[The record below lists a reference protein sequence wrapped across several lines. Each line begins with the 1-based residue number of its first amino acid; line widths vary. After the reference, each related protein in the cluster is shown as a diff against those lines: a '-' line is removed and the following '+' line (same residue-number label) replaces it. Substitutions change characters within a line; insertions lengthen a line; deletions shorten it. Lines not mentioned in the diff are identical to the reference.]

1 MRGMYLKCHKRFKD
15 GKEHRYWSIAE
26 SVRTR
31 NGVSTRQ
38 VLYLGEIND
47 SQRAQWCSAIEV
59 VDGGDSG
66 VRQMSLFPDDRN
78 PPEGTVNPVRVRLD
92 AMTLHRPRQWGG
104 CWLSLELWG
113 LLELETFWAGHLP
126 DSRKGTRWTDVLA
139 AIVTYRLLDPGS
151 EWRMHREWFRNTAMA
166 DLLGCDESAASKN
179 TLYRCLAKLCEH
191 KDELFK
197 HLRER
202 WGALFG
208 AKCDILLYDLT
219 STYFEC
225 DVPGATG
232 LRRFGYSR
240 DKRPDCVQVV
250 IALVVTPD
258 GLPVAYETM
267 QGSTS
272 DKTTLKDFLA
282 KIEKMYGKAGRTWIM
297 DRGIPTEEVLGEM
310 REAKTS
316 YLVGTPR
323 GRLTKLQREIAG
335 QPWRKAR
342 EGIEVKTAAGSDG
355 DTYVLTRSC
364 GRRDKEQAMRR
375 RRLRI
380 LLRRLGE
387 ISQMKGLSR
396 DDLVAKVAVARHE
409 AGRAAARAVDI
420 KLTAAA
426 ATFSFCLNRA
436 KLRDVRRGEGT
447 YLLRTNLPPENPE
460 DLWRLYITLTEVE
473 QAFKDLK
480 NDLSIRPVYHQTDEQ
495 IEAHIFAGFLAYC
508 LFATLKLR
516 SRGLAPGLTPRAVL
530 DKFKTVQMIDV
541 HFPTTD
547 GRTLVL
553 PRYTQPDKD
562 LRILLHRLD
571 MQLPEQPP
579 PRIEAPS
586 AK

>member
-15 GKEHRYWSIAE
+15 GKEHRYWCIAE

-66 VRQMSLFPDDRN
+66 VRQMSLFPDDRT

-92 AMTLHRPRQWGG
+92 AMSLHRPRQWGG

-113 LLELETFWAGHLP
+113 LLELETFWAGHLK

-166 DLLGCDESAASKN
+166 DLLGCDESVASKN

-225 DVPGATG
+225 DVPGESG

-297 DRGIPTEEVLGEM
+297 DRGIPTEEVLTEM

-335 QPWRKAR
+335 QPWRKAK
-342 EGIEVKTAAGSDG
+342 EGIEVKTAPGGDG

-364 GRRDKEQAMRR
+364 GRRDKEQGMRR
-375 RRLRI
+375 RRLKI
-380 LLRRLGE
+380 LLSRLSE
-387 ISQMKGLSR
+387 IAQMKDLSR
-396 DDLVAKVAVARHE
+396 DNLLGKVAVARHE
-409 AGRAAARAVDI
+409 AGRSAARAVDVTLPSGV
-420 KLTAAA
+420 KP
-426 ATFSFCLNRA
+426 FSFRLDRA
-436 KLRDVRRGEGT
+436 KLRDIRRGEGT

-480 NDLSIRPVYHQTDEQ
+480 NDLSIRPVYHQTDGQ

-562 LRILLHRLD
+562 LQILLHRLD
-571 MQLPEQPP
+571 MRLPEQPP

>member
-26 SVRTR
+26 SIRTR

-47 SQRAQWCSAIEV
+47 SQQRQWCSAIEV
-59 VDGGDSG
+59 VDGGDAG
-66 VRQMSLFPDDRN
+66 VRQMSLFPEDRV
-78 PPEGTVNPVRVRLD
+78 PPAGVVNPVRVRLD

-104 CWLSLELWG
+104 CWLSLELWR
-113 LLELETFWAGHLP
+113 LLDMESFWGMRLA

-139 AIVTYRLLDPGS
+139 SLVAYRLIDPGS

-166 DLLGCDESAASKN
+166 DLLGCDESVAAKN
-179 TLYRCLAKLCEH
+179 TLYRCLAKLCKH
-191 KDELFK
+191 RDDLFK
-197 HLRER
+197 HLRGR

-225 DVPGATG
+225 DVPGEFG

-240 DKRPDCVQVV
+240 DRRPDCVQVV

-267 QGSTS
+267 QGCTS

-282 KIEKMYGKAGRTWIM
+282 KIETMYGKAGRTWIM

-310 REAKTS
+310 RDAKTS

-323 GRLTKLQREIAG
+323 GRLTKIQREVAA

-342 EGIEVKTAAGSDG
+342 DGIQVKTFAGEDG

-375 RRLRI
+375 RKLK
-380 LLRRLGE
+380 LLIRRLGE
-387 ISQMKGLSR
+387 ITRMKDLSR
-396 DDLVAKVAVARHE
+396 DALVAKVAVARHE
-409 AGRAAARAVDI
+409 AGRSAARIMDI
-420 KLTAAA
+420 SLPTDGAPLSFKLD
-426 ATFSFCLNRA
+426 RA
-436 KLRDVRRGEGT
+436 KLRVVRRGEGT
-447 YLLRTNLPPENPE
+447 YLLRTNLQPENPE

-480 NDLSIRPVYHQTDEQ
+480 NDLSIRPVFHQTDAQ

-508 LFATLKLR
+508 LFVTLKQI
-516 SRGLAPGLTPRAVL
+516 SKGLAPGLTPRAVL
-530 DKFKTVQMIDV
+530 DKFKTVQMLDV

-547 GRTLVL
+547 GHTLVL

-562 LRILLHRLD
+562 LQILLHRLD
-571 MQLPEQPP
+571 MRLPEQPP

-586 AK
+586 GK